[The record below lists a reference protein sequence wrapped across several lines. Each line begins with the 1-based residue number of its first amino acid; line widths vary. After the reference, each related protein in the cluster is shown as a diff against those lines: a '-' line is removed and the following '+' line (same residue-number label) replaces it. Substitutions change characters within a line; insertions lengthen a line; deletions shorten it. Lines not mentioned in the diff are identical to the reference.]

1 MMHARDG
8 LKRIAD
14 AISRKRDVAAILVPR
29 RMALALVD
37 EIYPD
42 STRTDLEGIV
52 GDAFDLVVDKARSK
66 YIRLVSA
73 GGYIGTVMSVPMV
86 VADDVVICPLTEEEL
101 VDSAHRL
108 GVNMSELGRDRQRSG
123 AA

>member
-1 MMHARDG
+1 MMPARDG

-14 AISRKRDVAAILVPR
+14 AISRKRDVAAVLVPR

-37 EIYPD
+37 EMYPD
-42 STRTDLEGIV
+42 AEQS
-52 GDAFDLVVDKARSK
+52 AFDGMVSEAFDIVIDKARAK
-66 YIRLVSA
+66 YLNLVGK

-86 VADDVVICPLTEEEL
+86 VADDVVICPLSEDEL
-101 VDSAHRL
+101 VDLASRL
-108 GVNMSELGRDRQRSG
+108 GVDMRELNRDRKLAK

>member
-1 MMHARDG
+1 MMPARNG

-14 AISRKRDVAAILVPR
+14 AISRKRDVAAVLVPR

-37 EIYPD
+37 EVYPD
-42 STRTDLEGIV
+42 SARSDFDGVV
-52 GDAFDLVVDKARSK
+52 GEAFDLVVDKARSK

-73 GGYIGTVMSVPMV
+73 GGYIGTLMSVPMV
-86 VADDVVICPLTEEEL
+86 VADDVVICPLTEDEL
-101 VDSAHRL
+101 ADSAERL
-108 GVNMSELGRDRQRSG
+108 GVDMRELDRDRRRVG